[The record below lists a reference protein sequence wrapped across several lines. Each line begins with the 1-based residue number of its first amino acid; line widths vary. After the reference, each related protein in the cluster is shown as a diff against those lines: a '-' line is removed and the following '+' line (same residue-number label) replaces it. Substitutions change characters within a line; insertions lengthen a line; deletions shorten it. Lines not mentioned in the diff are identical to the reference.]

1 MSVINIE
8 HISKLYG
15 DRMVLDDLSCSVDFG
30 DKIGIIGNNGAG
42 KSTLLRMIAGDEET
56 DSGEIIFSRGLTV
69 GWLPQNPEF
78 PEKGSVLSYV
88 CEEMGEDYGMESE
101 AKSMLNALELF
112 DHGQDIRELS
122 GGQKKRAALCRVL
135 LKDSDILILDEPTN
149 HLDSFM
155 ADWLEDY
162 LTRYKGVLL
171 LVTHD
176 RYFLD
181 RVTNQI
187 WEVDKGKVF
196 SYEAGYSGYLK
207 RKAEK
212 EEMAQAAERKRQS
225 ILRVELQWVMRGA
238 RARSTKQK
246 ARLQRYEQLKSMD
259 SPQAARQVEM
269 EVVGTR
275 LGKKTIEI
283 QNISKS
289 YGDRCLFS
297 DFTYIFRR
305 YERIGFVGVN
315 GCGKSTLMQIL
326 AGNLPP
332 DAGSIEWGE
341 TLKIGYFAQECEV
354 MDERQRVIDY
364 IRDTAEYIRTTT
376 GQISASRMLERFL
389 FSPDMQYA
397 PIAKISGGERRR
409 LYLLKVLMG
418 APNVLILD
426 EPTNDLDIATLQ
438 VLEDF
443 LDHFPGIVIVV
454 SHDRYF
460 LDRIV
465 DRIAAFED
473 GTIRVYEGGY
483 TDYMDKS
490 GLAVGKQEDTGA
502 SGGRNA
508 GKSGGKKKTDA
519 GENTDAGEGPGGAG
533 KKRGSYRQPGREKLR
548 FSFAEQKEYETIDDD
563 IAALEEKMQTIDA
576 EIAKNATDFV
586 KLNEWMQEKETT
598 QKQLDEKTERWVY
611 LNDLA
616 ERIEAQKNQKGQ
628 TG

>member
-15 DRMVLDDLSCSVDFG
+15 DRMVLDDLSCSVDAG
-30 DKIGIIGNNGAG
+30 DKIGIIGVNGTG
-42 KSTLLRMIAGDEET
+42 KSTLLRMIAGDEEP
-56 DSGEIIFSRGLTV
+56 DSGTIIFSRGMTV
-69 GWLPQNPEF
+69 GWLPQNPDF

-88 CEEMGEDYGMESE
+88 CEDAGEDYAFESE
-101 AKSMLNALELF
+101 AKSMMNALELYDF
-112 DHGQDIRELS
+112 QQPIRELS

-135 LKDSDILILDEPTN
+135 LQNTDVLILDEPTN

-155 ADWLEDY
+155 ADWLEKY
-162 LTRYKGVLL
+162 LARYKGVLL

-181 RVTNQI
+181 RVTTQI
-187 WEVDKGKVF
+187 WEVDGGKVYTYL
-196 SYEAGYSGYLK
+196 SNYSGYLE

-246 ARLQRYEQLKSMD
+246 ARLERFERLKSMD
-259 SPQAARQVEM
+259 APQSARQVEM

-275 LGKKTIEI
+275 LGKKTIVLEH
-283 QNISKS
+283 ISKS
-289 YGDRCLFS
+289 YGERQLFT
-297 DFTYIFRR
+297 DFSYIFRR
-305 YERIGFVGVN
+305 YERIGFVGAN
-315 GCGKSTLMQIL
+315 GCGKSTLMRIL
-326 AGNLPP
+326 AGKEQP
-332 DAGSIEWGE
+332 DGGNVDWGE
-341 TLKIGYFAQECEV
+341 TIKIGYFAQECEV

-364 IRDTAEYIRTTT
+364 IRDEAEYVQTST
-376 GQISASRMLERFL
+376 GRISATRMLERFL

-438 VLEDF
+438 VLEAF
-443 LDHFPGIVIVV
+443 LDNFPGIVIVV

-460 LDRIV
+460 LDRIA
-465 DRIAAFED
+465 DRIAAFENSR
-473 GTIRVYEGGY
+473 IQVYEGGY
-483 TDYMDKS
+483 TDYLEKKVGREETKENHREEEKKGSSSS
-490 GLAVGKQEDTGA
+490 G
-502 SGGRNA
+502 S
-508 GKSGGKKKTDA
+508 SKKK
-519 GENTDAGEGPGGAG
+519 
-533 KKRGSYRQPGREKLR
+533 RSYRDPEREKLR
-548 FSFAEQKEYETIDDD
+548 FTFAEQKEFETIDED
-563 IAALEEKMQTIDA
+563 IEALENKMETIEE
-576 EIAKNATDFV
+576 EISRNATNFV
-586 KLNEWMQEKETT
+586 KLNEWVQEKENV
-598 QKQLDEKTERWVY
+598 QKQLDEKMERWVY

-616 ERIEAQKNQKGQ
+616 ERIEKQRKERQN
-628 TG
+628 

>member
-15 DRMVLDDLSCSVDFG
+15 DRMVLDDLSCSVDAG
-30 DKIGIIGNNGAG
+30 DKIGIIGVNGTG
-42 KSTLLRMIAGDEET
+42 KSTLLRMIARDEEP
-56 DSGEIIFSRGLTV
+56 DSGTIIFSRGMTV
-69 GWLPQNPEF
+69 GWLPQNPDF

-88 CEEMGEDYGMESE
+88 CEGSGEDYAFESE
-101 AKSMLNALELF
+101 AKSMLNSLELYDF
-112 DHGQDIRELS
+112 RQPIRELS

-135 LKDSDILILDEPTN
+135 LQNTDVLILDEPTN

-155 ADWLEDY
+155 ADWLEKY
-162 LTRYKGVLL
+162 LARYKGVLL

-181 RVTNQI
+181 RVTTQI
-187 WEVDKGKVF
+187 WEVDAGKVYTYL
-196 SYEAGYSGYLK
+196 SNYSGYLE

-246 ARLQRYEQLKSMD
+246 ARLERFERLKSMD
-259 SPQAARQVEM
+259 APQSARQVEM

-275 LGKKTIEI
+275 LGKKTIVLEHI
-283 QNISKS
+283 AKS
-289 YGDRCLFS
+289 YGDRQLFT
-297 DFTYIFRR
+297 DFSYIFRR
-305 YERIGFVGVN
+305 YERIGFVGAN
-315 GCGKSTLMQIL
+315 GCGKSTLMRIL
-326 AGNLPP
+326 AGKEQP
-332 DAGSIEWGE
+332 DGGTVDWGE
-341 TLKIGYFAQECEV
+341 TIKIGYFAQECEV

-364 IRDTAEYIRTTT
+364 IRDEAEYVQTSAGR
-376 GQISASRMLERFL
+376 ISATRMLERFL

-438 VLEDF
+438 VLEGF
-443 LDHFPGIVIVV
+443 LDNFPGIVIVV

-460 LDRIV
+460 LDRIA

-473 GTIRVYEGGY
+473 SRIKVYEGGY
-483 TDYMDKS
+483 TDYLEKRA
-490 GLAVGKQEDTGA
+490 GREETGE
-502 SGGRNA
+502 
-508 GKSGGKKKTDA
+508 KSGGEEKK
-519 GENTDAGEGPGGAG
+519 GNSSGGSSR
-533 KKRGSYRQPGREKLR
+533 KKRSYRDPEREKLR
-548 FSFAEQKEYETIDDD
+548 FTFAEQKEFETIDED
-563 IAALEEKMQTIDA
+563 IEALENKMETIEE
-576 EIAKNATDFV
+576 EISKNATNFV
-586 KLNEWMQEKETT
+586 KLNEWVQEKENV
-598 QKQLDEKTERWVY
+598 QKQLDEKMERWVY

-616 ERIEAQKNQKGQ
+616 ERIEEQRKERQS
-628 TG
+628 

>member
-15 DRMVLDDLSCSVDFG
+15 DRMVLDDLSCSVDAG
-30 DKIGIIGNNGAG
+30 DKIGIIGVNGTG
-42 KSTLLRMIAGDEET
+42 KSTLLRMIAGDEEP
-56 DSGEIIFSRGLTV
+56 DSGTIIFSRGMTV
-69 GWLPQNPEF
+69 GWLPQNPDF

-88 CEEMGEDYGMESE
+88 CEDAGEDYAFESE
-101 AKSMLNALELF
+101 AKSMLNALELYDF
-112 DHGQDIRELS
+112 QQPIRELS

-135 LKDSDILILDEPTN
+135 LQNTDVLILDEPTN

-155 ADWLEDY
+155 ADWLEKY
-162 LTRYKGVLL
+162 LARYKGVLL

-181 RVTNQI
+181 RVTTQI
-187 WEVDKGKVF
+187 WEVDGGKVYTYL
-196 SYEAGYSGYLK
+196 SNYSGYLE

-246 ARLQRYEQLKSMD
+246 ARLERFERLKSMD
-259 SPQAARQVEM
+259 APQSARQVEM

-275 LGKKTIEI
+275 LGKKTIVLEH
-283 QNISKS
+283 ISKS
-289 YGDRCLFS
+289 YGERQLFT
-297 DFTYIFRR
+297 DFSYIFRR
-305 YERIGFVGVN
+305 YERIGFVGAN
-315 GCGKSTLMQIL
+315 GCGKSTLMRIL
-326 AGNLPP
+326 AGKEQP
-332 DAGSIEWGE
+332 DGGNVDWGE
-341 TLKIGYFAQECEV
+341 TIKIGYFAQECEV

-364 IRDTAEYIRTTT
+364 IRDEAEYVQTST
-376 GQISASRMLERFL
+376 GRISATRMLERFL

-438 VLEDF
+438 VLEGF
-443 LDHFPGIVIVV
+443 LDNFPGIVIVV

-460 LDRIV
+460 LDRIA
-465 DRIAAFED
+465 DRIAAFENSR
-473 GTIRVYEGGY
+473 IQVYEGGY
-483 TDYMDKS
+483 TDYLEKKVGREETKEDHREEEKKGSSSS
-490 GLAVGKQEDTGA
+490 G
-502 SGGRNA
+502 S
-508 GKSGGKKKTDA
+508 SKKK
-519 GENTDAGEGPGGAG
+519 
-533 KKRGSYRQPGREKLR
+533 RSYRDPEREKLR
-548 FSFAEQKEYETIDDD
+548 FTFAEQKEFETIDED
-563 IAALEEKMQTIDA
+563 IEALENKIETIEE
-576 EIAKNATDFV
+576 EISRNATNFV
-586 KLNEWMQEKETT
+586 KLNEWVQEKENV
-598 QKQLDEKTERWVY
+598 QKQLDEKMERWVY

-616 ERIEAQKNQKGQ
+616 ERIEEQRKERQS
-628 TG
+628 